1 MNLDYSLHY
10 EYWHPDTA
18 EHIAA
23 MRRYFAAEIAPALPV
38 ERTGRA
44 LDIGCGFGYAM
55 LALGDLGFAR
65 VEGLEASEQQAARA
79 RKYGLS
85 VSVTADTIS
94 WLSGRPDTFAVVL
107 LLDVL
112 EHFPNEQQIP
122 LLAAIHRS
130 LIPGGRVIVK
140 TPNANSIVASR
151 WRYIDFTHHTSFTEH
166 SLSFVLRN
174 AGYDRIDIGSEKGVR
189 RPILRFWRP
198 KFFVADRRRFLI
210 RWFWLQV
217 FKAEFPQENLAPISF
232 EANLQAVAHKAK
244 QSEGGQDTAP
254 APALEERVA
263 L

>member
-1 MNLDYSLHY
+1 MSLDYSLHY

-23 MRRYFAAEIAPALPV
+23 MRRYFATEIAPSLPV

-55 LALGDLGFAR
+55 LALGDLGFAP
-65 VEGLEASEQQAARA
+65 VEGVEASEQQAARA

-85 VSVTADTIS
+85 VAITADTIS
-94 WLSGRPDTFAVVL
+94 WLSGWPDTFAVVL

-130 LIPGGRVIVK
+130 LIPGGRLIVR

-166 SLSFVLRN
+166 SLSFALRN

-189 RPILRFWRP
+189 RPNLAFLETQILRRGLATVPGPMVLAAGLQGGISAGESFPDQLRSEPSGCRP
-198 KFFVADRRRFLI
+198 QGKAKRRR
-210 RWFWLQV
+210 
-217 FKAEFPQENLAPISF
+217 PS
-232 EANLQAVAHKAK
+232 
-244 QSEGGQDTAP
+244 
-254 APALEERVA
+254 LEERA
-263 L
+263 GS